1 MSRRMARETALR
13 TLFQQEFQDL
23 PWQEAFQNSLEEAE
37 GMTEKNIAFS
47 KEIVEGVNL
56 RRLDLDFALDE
67 FAVDWRIERVA
78 RLEKTVLRMALFELM
93 FMEDVPRGVSV
104 NEAIE
109 LVKTFSTEEAAKF
122 VNGILGNV
130 IKHMN
135 FLPEKVKKDEDSK

>member
-1 MSRRMARETALR
+1 MARETALR

-56 RRLDLDFALDE
+56 RRLDLDSALDE